1 MIRVILVDD
10 QAMVR
15 RGFQV
20 LLEEHSDIEIV
31 GEASGGWAAVRL
43 VEKLQPDVVCM
54 DLRMPEGDGME
65 ATRQIVASRTGDTPA
80 VLVVTTFDMDED
92 VFGALEAGADG
103 FILKDYKPEELAEA
117 VRSLAGGYGLIDHS
131 LTRRVMKE
139 FARRT
144 APPQPSK
151 EADSLTERETE
162 ILALMAA
169 GHSNAEIAATLFVEV
184 STVKSHVTRLL
195 PKIGAR
201 DRVQA
206 VVWAF
211 RNGLAT

>member
-1 MIRVILVDD
+1 MIRVVLVDD

-15 RGFQV
+15 RGFRV
-20 LLEEHSDIEIV
+20 LLEEHPDIEIV
-31 GEASGGWAAVRL
+31 GEASGGRAAVRL
-43 VEKLQPDVVCM
+43 VAKLKPDVVCM

-65 ATRQIVASRTGDTPA
+65 ATRQIVDARTGDTPA

-103 FILKDYKPEELAEA
+103 FILKDCEPEELAKA
-117 VRSLAGGYGLIDHS
+117 VRSLAGGYGLIDHN
-131 LTRRVMKE
+131 LTRRVMEE

-151 EADSLTERETE
+151 EVETLTERETE
-162 ILALMAA
+162 ILTLMAT
-169 GHSNAEIAATLFVEV
+169 GHSNAEIAAALFVEV